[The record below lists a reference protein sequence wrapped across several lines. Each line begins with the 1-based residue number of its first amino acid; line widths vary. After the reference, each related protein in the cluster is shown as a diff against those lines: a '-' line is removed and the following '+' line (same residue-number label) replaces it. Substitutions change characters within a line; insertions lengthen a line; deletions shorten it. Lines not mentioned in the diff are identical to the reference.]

1 MSKVLDI
8 NLISSA
14 RVHNYVDYL
23 DVERNSVLDTI
34 NSHKLTIDLNSSL
47 VTKFANM
54 TNEQYQSFRA
64 DKEKAYMDSKNIEK
78 IRTINAQANT
88 DALEVDRQIAD
99 IEKSFNEQLPLSRMQ
114 TIAALASDARDL
126 ELKVIF
132 NNARL
137 QEIDDLIDLQKNPW

>member
-1 MSKVLDI
+1 
-8 NLISSA
+8 
-14 RVHNYVDYL
+14 
-23 DVERNSVLDTI
+23 
-34 NSHKLTIDLNSSL
+34 
-47 VTKFANM
+47 
-54 TNEQYQSFRA
+54 
-64 DKEKAYMDSKNIEK
+64 MDSKNIEK

-99 IEKSFNEQLPLSRMQ
+99 IEKSFNEQLPLSRVQ